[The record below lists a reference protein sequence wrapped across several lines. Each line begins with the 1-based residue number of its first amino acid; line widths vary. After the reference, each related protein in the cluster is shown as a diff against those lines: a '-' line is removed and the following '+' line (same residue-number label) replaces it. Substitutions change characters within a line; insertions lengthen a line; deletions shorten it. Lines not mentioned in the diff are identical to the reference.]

1 MGFALVGL
9 YLKGALVAGSFASFR
24 KWLDLG
30 WAVAEGPATSQM
42 SKLQNIQKIKRHDLY
57 EWTEETSKVE

>member
-9 YLKGALVAGSFASFR
+9 HLKGALAAGSFASSR
-24 KWLDLG
+24 KWLDFG
-30 WAVAEGPATSQM
+30 GAVFEGPARSQM

-57 EWTEETSKVE
+57 AWTEETCKVE